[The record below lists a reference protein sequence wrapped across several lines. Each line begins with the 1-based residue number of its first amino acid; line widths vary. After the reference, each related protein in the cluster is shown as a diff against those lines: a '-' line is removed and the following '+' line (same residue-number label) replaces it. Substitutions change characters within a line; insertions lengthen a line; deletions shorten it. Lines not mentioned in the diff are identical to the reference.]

1 MADRLKIY
9 ACSGIGDT
17 QEAGSSFTYWT
28 DNTNSLYNTQAVNL
42 LLSRINLCLSDL
54 ENLNLSKK
62 EQINKLNLIDFY
74 VVCLHAAQEYRKH
87 YSILEKAGGV
97 ISAMWESGM
106 FDSQSLNNDERDKNL
121 DDLIMLLD
129 ERMAIDETYNMTD
142 KFAKWWADE
151 VVALNKVGLSAS
163 EAQAVESALEQGV
176 SGIGELD
183 WRDNKELA
191 NYLTKGGTYFLYT
204 YMTDAQLK
212 QLPFTNKSAI
222 SKKKKEQLKTYN
234 YCKSLFVGIYGTET
248 AMQNIIRSGI
258 QADFKDTPENVCA
271 SIASGEKK
279 IEGIGVII
287 PPVVLAAI
295 VTGVFSLLIAVISA
309 ICTAVAKS
317 KADEHAA
324 IDEKAIKASCPNASD
339 YDGIDWGGNSNKNGG
354 NGTNTASLSG
364 ILKYVLLGTGLM
376 FVLKKFN

>member
-17 QEAGSSFTYWT
+17 QEADSSFTYWT

-54 ENLNLSKK
+54 ENLNLSKAD
-62 EQINKLNLIDFY
+62 QIRTLNLIDFY

-121 DDLIMLLD
+121 DDLISLLSEKMESGD
-129 ERMAIDETYNMTD
+129 KYNMTD

-151 VVALNKVGLSAS
+151 VVSLNKVGLSAS

-191 NYLTKGGTYFLYT
+191 NYLTKGGTYFLYL

-212 QLPFTNKSAI
+212 QLPFKNKSAI
-222 SKKKKEQLKTYN
+222 AKKKKKQQKTYN

-258 QADFKDTPENVCA
+258 QSELKDTPENVCA
-271 SIASGEKK
+271 DIASGKKK
-279 IEGIGVII
+279 IEGVGIA
-287 PPVVLAAI
+287 PVVLAAI
-295 VTGVFSLLIAVISA
+295 ITGIFTVLVAVISA
-309 ICTAVAKS
+309 ICTAVARSKS
-317 KADEHAA
+317 EQYAA
-324 IDEKAIKASCPNASD
+324 IDEAAVKSSCPNESD
-339 YDGIDWGGNSNKNGG
+339 YDGLDWGGGSKGG
-354 NGTNTASLSG
+354 STTASLGSG
-364 ILKYVLLGTGLM
+364 GLLTWVLLGTGLM
-376 FVLKKFN
+376 FVLKKFQN

>member
-42 LLSRINLCLSDL
+42 LLSRINLCLSYL

-62 EQINKLNLIDFY
+62 EQIQTLNFIDFY
-74 VVCLHAAQEYRKH
+74 VVCLYAAQEYRKH

-151 VVALNKVGLSAS
+151 VVSLNKVGLSAS

-183 WRDNKELA
+183 WHDNKELA
-191 NYLTKGGTYFLYT
+191 NYLTKGGTYFLYL

-212 QLPFTNKSAI
+212 QLPFENKSAI
-222 SKKKKEQLKTYN
+222 AKKKKQQQKTYN
-234 YCKSLFVGIYGTET
+234 YCKSLFVGVYGTES

-258 QADFKDTPENVCA
+258 QKDFKQTPEEVCA
-271 SIASGEKK
+271 DIASGKRK
-279 IEGIGVII
+279 MINGVGVL
-287 PPVVLAAI
+287 PVLVIVAI
-295 VTGVFSLLIAVISA
+295 VNGIFSILIAVIGL
-309 ICTAVAKS
+309 IVNAVAKS
-317 KADEHAA
+317 KSEQYAS
-324 IDEKAIKASCPNASD
+324 IDEAAIKASCPNASD
-339 YDGIDWGGNSNKNGG
+339 YNGLDWGGNSKGS
-354 NGTNTASLSG
+354 TTASLGSG
-364 ILKYVLLGTGLM
+364 GLLTWVLLGTGLM
-376 FVLKKFN
+376 FVLKKFKK

>member
-17 QEAGSSFTYWT
+17 QEADSSFTYWT

-54 ENLNLSKK
+54 ENLNLSKAD
-62 EQINKLNLIDFY
+62 QIRTLNLIDFY

-176 SGIGELD
+176 SGIGKELD

-191 NYLTKGGTYFLYT
+191 NYLTKGGTYFLYL

-212 QLPFTNKSAI
+212 QLPFKNKSAI
-222 SKKKKEQLKTYN
+222 AKKKKEQQKTYN

-295 VTGVFSLLIAVISA
+295 VTGVFTLLIAVISA

-317 KADEHAA
+317 KGDEYAA
-324 IDEKAIKASCPNASD
+324 IDEAAVKASCPNASD
-339 YDGIDWGGNSNKNGG
+339 YDGLDWGGGSKGG
-354 NGTNTASLSG
+354 STTASLGSG
-364 ILKYVLLGTGLM
+364 GLLTWVLLGTGLM
-376 FVLKKFN
+376 FVLKKFKK